1 MDTVLVTGSGGGVGA
16 WTVDALADAGHEVV
30 AVDHRT
36 PPERERRDGVDY
48 KAADLTDYGETRQ
61 LVDAA
66 APDAV
71 VHLAAIPNP
80 EDHAGSRVF
89 ANNVESAYNVFDA
102 AGAAG
107 ARIVWASS
115 ESLYGT
121 VFAAEDWLPD
131 RLPIDEETP
140 TRPEDPYGLSKVVG
154 EEVAAA
160 AARRHGVP
168 AVSLRLSWVTFPG
181 DERPREARETFDP
194 ATAEPSGNCWSSVDV
209 RDVVSAIEAA
219 IDPET
224 PIEGHEAVLIVAA
237 ENFLGRDTAATIE
250 AVRGDIPTECDLD
263 GDESVFDCAKA
274 ERLLGWTPEHSWRDA
289 VDGDGEKGEN
299 EEGNGRDRAAD

>member
-1 MDTVLVTGSGGGVGA
+1 MDTVLVTASGGGVGA

-30 AVDHRT
+30 AVDRRT
-36 PPERERRDGVDY
+36 PPEGERRDGVDH

-61 LVDAA
+61 VVDAA

-71 VHLAAIPNP
+71 VHLAAIPHP

-89 ANNVESAYNVFDA
+89 ANDVESAYNVFDA

-168 AVSLRLSWVTFPG
+168 AVSLRLSWVTYPG
-181 DERPREARETFDP
+181 DDRRREAREAFDP

-209 RDVVSAIEAA
+209 RDVAAAVEAA

-224 PIEGHEAVLIVAA
+224 AIDGHEAVLIVAA
-237 ENFLGRDTAATIE
+237 ENFLGRDTAAAI
-250 AVRGDIPTECDLD
+250 AAARGELPAECDLD
-263 GDESVFDCAKA
+263 GDESVFDCSKA
-274 ERLLGWTPEHSWRDA
+274 ERLLGWEPDHSWRDA
-289 VDGDGEKGEN
+289 HDGESDG
-299 EEGNGRDRAAD
+299 GGGDREAD

>member
-1 MDTVLVTGSGGGVGA
+1 MDTVLVTGSAGGVGA
-16 WTVDALADAGHEVV
+16 WTVDALADAGREVV
-30 AVDHRT
+30 AVDREA
-36 PPERERRDGVDY
+36 PPSDERRTDVDY
-48 KAADLTDYGETRQ
+48 RAADLTDYGETRQ
-61 LVDAA
+61 VVDAA

-71 VHLAAIPNP
+71 VHLAAIPHP

-121 VFAAEDWLPD
+121 VFADEDWLPD
-131 RLPIDEETP
+131 RLPIDEATP
-140 TRPEDPYGLSKVVG
+140 TEPEDPYGLSKVVG

-160 AARRHGVP
+160 AARRHGVA
-168 AVSLRLSWVTFPG
+168 AVSLRLSWVTYPG
-181 DERPREARETFDP
+181 DERRREARETFDP
-194 ATAEPSGNCWSSVDV
+194 ATAEPSGNCWSYVDV
-209 RDVVSAIEAA
+209 RDVVSAIGAA

-224 PIEGHEAVLIVAA
+224 AIEGHEAVLIVAA

-250 AVRGDIPTECDLD
+250 AVRGELPAECDLD
-263 GDESVFDCAKA
+263 GDESVFDCSKA
-274 ERLLGWTPEHSWRDA
+274 ERLLGWEPKHSWRNA
-289 VDGDGEKGEN
+289 EANNGESPTSV
-299 EEGNGRDRAAD
+299 RDR

>member
-1 MDTVLVTGSGGGVGA
+1 MDSVLVTGGAGGVGA
-16 WTVDALADAGHEVV
+16 WTVDALADAGREVV
-30 AVDHRT
+30 AVDREA
-36 PPERERRDGVDY
+36 PPTEERRDGVDY
-48 KAADLTDYGETRQ
+48 VAADLTDYGETRQ
-61 LVDAA
+61 VVDAA

-71 VHLAAIPNP
+71 VHLAAIPHP
-80 EDHAGSRVF
+80 KDHAGSRVF

-115 ESLYGT
+115 ESCYGT
-121 VFAAEDWLPD
+121 VFAADDWLPD

-181 DERPREARETFDP
+181 DERRREARETFDP
-194 ATAEPSGNCWSSVDV
+194 ATAAPSGNCWSYVDV
-209 RDVVSAIEAA
+209 RDVVAAVEAA

-224 PIEGHEAVLIVAA
+224 AVDGHEAVLIVAA

-250 AVRGDIPTECDLD
+250 AVRSELPAECDLD
-263 GDESVFDCAKA
+263 GDESIFDCSKAK
-274 ERLLGWTPEHSWRDA
+274 RLLGWEPDHSWRDGA
-289 VDGDGEKGEN
+289 ERGAERDDG
-299 EEGNGRDRAAD
+299 

>member
-1 MDTVLVTGSGGGVGA
+1 MDTVLITGSAGGVGA
-16 WTVDALADAGHEVV
+16 WTVDALADADREVV
-30 AVDHRT
+30 AVDRRT
-36 PPERERRDGVDY
+36 PPNDERRDDVDY
-48 KAADLTDYGETRQ
+48 VAADLTDYGETRQ
-61 LVDAA
+61 VVDAA

-71 VHLAAIPNP
+71 VHLAAIPHP

-121 VFAAEDWLPD
+121 AFAADDWLPD
-131 RLPIDEETP
+131 SLPIDEETP
-140 TRPEDPYGLSKVVG
+140 TEPEDPYGLSKVVG

-181 DERPREARETFDP
+181 DERRRAAREAFDP

-224 PIEGHEAVLIVAA
+224 EIDGHEAVLIVAA

-250 AVRGDIPTECDLD
+250 AVRGDRPADCDLD
-263 GDESVFDCAKA
+263 GDESVFDCSKAK
-274 ERLLGWTPEHSWRDA
+274 RLLGWEPAHSWRDE
-289 VDGDGEKGEN
+289 VETDGES
-299 EEGNGRDRAAD
+299 D

>member
-1 MDTVLVTGSGGGVGA
+1 MDTVLVTGSAGGVGA
-16 WTVDALADAGHEVV
+16 WTVDALADAGREVV
-30 AVDHRT
+30 AVDRDA
-36 PPERERRDGVDY
+36 PPSDDRRDDVEY
-48 KAADLTDYGETRQ
+48 KGADLTDYGETRQ
-61 LVDAA
+61 VVEAA

-71 VHLAAIPNP
+71 VHLAAIPHP

-107 ARIVWASS
+107 ARIAWASS

-121 VFAAEDWLPD
+121 VFAEDDWLPD
-131 RLPIDEETP
+131 SLPIDEETP
-140 TRPEDPYGLSKVVG
+140 TEPEDPYGLSKVVG

-181 DERPREARETFDP
+181 DERRREARETFDP
-194 ATAEPSGNCWSSVDV
+194 ATAEPSGNCWSYVDV
-209 RDVVSAIEAA
+209 RDVVAAVEAA
-219 IDPET
+219 IDPENE
-224 PIEGHEAVLIVAA
+224 IDGHEAVLIVAA

-250 AVRGDIPTECDLD
+250 AVRGELPPDYDLD
-263 GDESVFDCAKA
+263 GDESVFDCSKAK
-274 ERLLGWTPEHSWRDA
+274 RLLGWEPEHSWREN
-289 VDGDGEKGEN
+289 VETGGESDEN
-299 EEGNGRDRAAD
+299 

>member
-1 MDTVLVTGSGGGVGA
+1 MDTVLITGSAGGVGA
-16 WTVDALADAGHEVV
+16 WTVDALADADREVV
-30 AVDHRT
+30 AVDRRT
-36 PPERERRDGVDY
+36 PPNDERRDDVDY
-48 KAADLTDYGETRQ
+48 VAADLTDYGETRQ
-61 LVDAA
+61 VVEAA

-71 VHLAAIPNP
+71 VHLAAIPHP

-102 AGAAG
+102 AGAAD

-121 VFAAEDWLPD
+121 VFAEDDWLPD

-140 TRPEDPYGLSKVVG
+140 TEPEDPYGLSKVVG

-168 AVSLRLSWVTFPG
+168 AISLRLSWVTYPD
-181 DERPREARETFDP
+181 DERRREAREAFDP

-209 RDVVSAIEAA
+209 RDVVSAIEAG

-224 PIEGHEAVLIVAA
+224 EIDGHEAVLIVAA

-250 AVRGDIPTECDLD
+250 AVHGDRPADCDLD
-263 GDESVFDCAKA
+263 GDESAFDCSKA
-274 ERLLGWTPEHSWRDA
+274 ERLLGWEPEHSWRDEGESGR
-289 VDGDGEKGEN
+289 DGD
-299 EEGNGRDRAAD
+299 